1 MGLHRR
7 LHLDR
12 LHREDAARDKAQEA
26 VDEVDARAHFA
37 VPVAWHGH
45 IRAAE
50 RNQSPEQI
58 ALLAFRIGIGVRL
71 IGLGG
76 DAVISYAGAGRIARG
91 AEHRHQ

>member
-1 MGLHRR
+1 MPVMSGSPVMYGSTGRGRRHVGLHRR

-26 VDEVDARAHFA
+26 VDEVDARAYLA
-37 VPVAWHGH
+37 VPVARHGH

-58 ALLAFRIGIGVRL
+58 TLLAF
-71 IGLGG
+71 
-76 DAVISYAGAGRIARG
+76 
-91 AEHRHQ
+91 